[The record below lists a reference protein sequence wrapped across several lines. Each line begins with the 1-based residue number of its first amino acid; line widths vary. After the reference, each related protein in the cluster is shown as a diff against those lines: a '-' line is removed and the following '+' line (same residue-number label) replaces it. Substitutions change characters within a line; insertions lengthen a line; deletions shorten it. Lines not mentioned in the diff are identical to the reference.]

1 MLKSIFSINILI
13 LFASTAFITTV
24 NTLLFIT
31 DLSLVRLP
39 LQLVAIQFAFE
50 AYMCCSMLSSIH
62 TEVII
67 DLNFPE
73 NYQIVHSF
81 FFQNERIS
89 KHLYAI
95 DWLGTI
101 KRTSESQRR
110 HAKSVRQNGLLLQR
124 QVHGD
129 LKIRAGGMIPID
141 LQTYTQL
148 MRFVYSLL
156 TFFRRR

>member
-1 MLKSIFSINILI
+1 MYLKNFKSFRNFQMLKSIFSINILI

-73 NYQIVHSF
+73 NYQIVH
-81 FFQNERIS
+81 
-89 KHLYAI
+89 
-95 DWLGTI
+95 
-101 KRTSESQRR
+101 
-110 HAKSVRQNGLLLQR
+110 
-124 QVHGD
+124 
-129 LKIRAGGMIPID
+129 
-141 LQTYTQL
+141 TY
-148 MRFVYSLL
+148 FPE
-156 TFFRRR
+156 